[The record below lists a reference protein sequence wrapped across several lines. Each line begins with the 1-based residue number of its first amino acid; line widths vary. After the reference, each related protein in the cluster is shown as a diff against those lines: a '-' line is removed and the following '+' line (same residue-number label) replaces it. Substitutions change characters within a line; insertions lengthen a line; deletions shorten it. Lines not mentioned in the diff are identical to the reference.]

1 MKGTALMNGG
11 TRSFSNFW
19 TSYIRRWEKP
29 NYMDAQLE
37 RRLFEPKKKKLLN
50 SLELFPLQ
58 VGGREEKGSN
68 QLRKLLTQNSTIE
81 KRNLNIKIQTDKA

>member
-68 QLRKLLTQNSTIE
+68 QLRKLSTQKLDDRKKKLKYKNT
-81 KRNLNIKIQTDKA
+81 N

>member
-68 QLRKLLTQNSTIE
+68 QLRKLSTQKFDARKQKLKYKNT
-81 KRNLNIKIQTDKA
+81 K